1 MCTGTF
7 YACRKGCR
15 SYFSGGGGVN
25 ESDHNSAN
33 DNESDEASESNC
45 PLISRGTR
53 WNRTRTRSIEEP
65 HLRNSGQNAIDSSH
79 HTNQT

>member
-1 MCTGTF
+1 MCIGTF
-7 YACRKGCR
+7 YACRKGCQ
-15 SYFSGGGGVN
+15 SYFSGGG

-45 PLISRGTR
+45 PLISRHRG
-53 WNRTRTRSIEEP
+53 NRPRTRSIEEP
-65 HLRNSGQNAIDSSH
+65 HLRNSGQNAIESSH